1 MTKTKSDE
9 TDIIFRLPT
18 SEDGLAVHQLIGR
31 CPPLD
36 TNSIYCNL
44 LHCSHWSATSV
55 CAEIDGEIM
64 GFISGYRV
72 PEADDHL
79 FIWQVA
85 VDSRARGKGLAGRML
100 RSILQR
106 RSLGDI
112 RFLQTTINPDNRPSW
127 ALFEAL
133 TAELKTELQTHCLF
147 GRESHFGGEHEDEI
161 MLTIGP
167 FISSVS
173 KSNASGRPSEAGGRS
188 GSGKAGIV
196 EQV

>member
-1 MTKTKSDE
+1 MTKTKSGD
-9 TDIIFRLPT
+9 TDIIFRHPT
-18 SEDGLAVHQLIGR
+18 SEDGLAVHHLIGR

-72 PEADDHL
+72 PEANDHL

-85 VDSRARGKGLAGRML
+85 VDVRARGKGLAGRML
-100 RSILQR
+100 RSILKR
-106 RSLGDI
+106 ESLDDI
-112 RFLQTTINPDNRPSW
+112 RYLQTTINPDNRPSW

-133 TAELKTELQTHCLF
+133 AAELNADLLRRCLF

-167 FISSVS
+167 FEVVDSVS
-173 KSNASGRPSEAGGRS
+173 NAAGRTNKSSRVQ
-188 GSGKAGIV
+188 V
-196 EQV
+196 EIAEHT